1 MTGAGR
7 MNSLPGEDSVPTWP
21 ARTAIATLVS
31 RTTLLPLTKIDALEF
46 ALHDRAH
53 LLSIVCRDATRE
65 IRERSRMFFRRDGE
79 RDATVLRDPVGPRER
94 PEDPVLVHR
103 FEPRR
108 HESIVADALFL
119 PKAVPRRE
127 QFGFLG
133 KRR

>member
-1 MTGAGR
+1 
-7 MNSLPGEDSVPTWP
+7 MNSLPGEDNSVPTWP

-31 RTTLLPLTKIDALEF
+31 RATLLPLTRIDAFEL
-46 ALHDRAH
+46 ALDDRAH

-79 RDATVLRDPVGPRER
+79 RDATVLRDPLGPRER
-94 PEDPVLVHR
+94 PEDAVLVHG

-119 PKAVPRRE
+119 PKAVPRRK
-127 QFGFLG
+127 QLGFQG